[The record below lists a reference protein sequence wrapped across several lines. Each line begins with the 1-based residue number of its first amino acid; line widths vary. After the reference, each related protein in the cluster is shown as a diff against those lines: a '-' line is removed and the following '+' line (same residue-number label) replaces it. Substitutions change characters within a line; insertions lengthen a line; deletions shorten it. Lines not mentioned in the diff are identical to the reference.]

1 MLDHMGPDA
10 NADGGGTCTP
20 TSTARWH
27 HQQDGRPTA
36 FQPNPLRHAPASK
49 RHPSPPRVTHSLTH
63 SHTHTH
69 SHNRAHRYRRA
80 RDGHPRHA
88 LRRRGR
94 ASRPRRDLGG
104 SRQVQLSVQLHL
116 ALAELPARE
125 RSHARLQWGQSD
137 AVDAS
142 HHASQS
148 QHVQNQRTTSRAAKR
163 AKLCV
168 FRSPLS
174 AFACTQRSPLSRIA
188 SLVALRPDSRGV
200 IRITARL
207 TRSPDKRNRSVQM
220 IRAKCEQAHVRPHG
234 P

>member
-1 MLDHMGPDA
+1 M
-10 NADGGGTCTP
+10 
-20 TSTARWH
+20 
-27 HQQDGRPTA
+27 
-36 FQPNPLRHAPASK
+36 
-49 RHPSPPRVTHSLTH
+49 
-63 SHTHTH
+63 
-69 SHNRAHRYRRA
+69 
-80 RDGHPRHA
+80 
-88 LRRRGR
+88 
-94 ASRPRRDLGG
+94 
-104 SRQVQLSVQLHL
+104 QLSVQLHV
-116 ALAELPARE
+116 ALPELPARE

-207 TRSPDKRNRSVQM
+207 TRSPDKRNRSVQL
-220 IRAKCEQAHVRPHG
+220 IRAKCEQAHVRPTWALTRTPTGEGHARPHRPHG
-234 P
+234 GTISRTAAQRPSNRTHIISPDTVDTGAQ